1 MEDGKEKRSESA
13 GEGAYRTG
21 GKRRKWYTGER
32 AQYHR
37 RAGECGSEV
46 PDTSPFGFADLVS
59 ESESA
64 RRAFKSARTHRD
76 KYVARK
82 G

>member
-1 MEDGKEKRSESA
+1 VRASV
-13 GEGAYRTG
+13 GARCPIRTHSDWLRG
-21 GKRRKWYTGER
+21 SRIGER
-32 AQYHR
+32 ER
-37 RAGECGSEV
+37 
-46 PDTSPFGFADLVS
+46 
-59 ESESA
+59 